1 MSDEICSICSL
12 PKDICRCQELAK
24 SEQRIKVHVERRKWG
39 REVTLVSGIDSR
51 EISLSELIT
60 KLKNRLACGGSAKDG
75 ILLLMGDHRHMIRKV
90 LEKLGF
96 PSDNIDIS

>member
-24 SEQRIKVHVERRKWG
+24 SEQRIKVHIEKRKWG
-39 REVTLVSGIDSR
+39 RIVTLVSGIDSR
-51 EISLSELIT
+51 EISLSELVT
-60 KLKNRLACGGSAKDG
+60 KLKNQLACGGSAKDG
-75 ILLLMGDHRHMIRKV
+75 IILLMGDHRHNIRRV
-90 LEKLGF
+90 FEKLGF

>member
-24 SEQRIKVHVERRKWG
+24 SEQRIKVHVEKRKWG

-51 EISLSELIT
+51 EISLSELVT
-60 KLKNRLACGGSAKDG
+60 KLKNRLACGGSAKDD
-75 ILLLMGDHRHMIRKV
+75 IILLMGDHRHRIREV
-90 LEKLGF
+90 LTQLGF